1 VHYFYGYGESL
12 IDYDSKVN
20 RLGIGI
26 SVTDW
31 LD

>member
-1 VHYFYGYGESL
+1 VQYFCGYGESL